1 MKKTLVYSVAAVM
14 IGVLLIVVPL
24 IVISQMGS
32 STPQS
37 GSKPSTF
44 VGGLRQLDGDSDTK
58 TVSNS
63 EVIILAIAFFVALL
77 TYGII
82 GPKAPR
88 RYNMRL
94 GVPPY

>member
-1 MKKTLVYSVAAVM
+1 MKKIILYPVVAFI

-24 IVISQMGS
+24 IVISQIGNGTS
-32 STPQS
+32 QNA
-37 GSKPSTF
+37 SKPS
-44 VGGLRQLDGDSDTK
+44 VLSGGLRQLDGDSDTK
-58 TVSNS
+58 TVSNTQ
-63 EVIILAIAFFVALL
+63 VLILAIAFVIALL

>member
-1 MKKTLVYSVAAVM
+1 MRKTILYLVAAFIM
-14 IGVLLIVVPL
+14 GVLLMVVPL
-24 IVISQMGS
+24 IVIAQIGGS
-32 STPQS
+32 APQN
-37 GSKPSTF
+37 GSKPSDLSR
-44 VGGLRQLDGDSDTK
+44 GLRQLDGDSDTK
-58 TVSNS
+58 TVNNT
-63 EVIILAIAFFVALL
+63 EVLILAIAFIIALL

>member
-1 MKKTLVYSVAAVM
+1 LKKTLLYLVAAFI

-24 IVISQMGS
+24 IVISQIGN
-32 STPQS
+32 TPQN
-37 GSKPSTF
+37 GSKPS
-44 VGGLRQLDGDSDTK
+44 VLSGGLRQLDGESDTK
-58 TVSNS
+58 TVSNK
-63 EVIILAIAFFVALL
+63 EVIILAIAFVIALI